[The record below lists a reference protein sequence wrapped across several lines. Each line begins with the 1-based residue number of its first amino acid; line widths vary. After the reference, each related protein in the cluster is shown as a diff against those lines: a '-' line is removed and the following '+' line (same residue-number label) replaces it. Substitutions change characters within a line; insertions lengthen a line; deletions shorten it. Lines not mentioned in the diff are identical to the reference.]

1 MSGLTKK
8 YGLFT
13 AIAMVVGIVVGSG
26 IFYKTEEILKITGGN
41 MPIGLLAFFVGG
53 LIMIVCANAFAIMST
68 KYEKVGGLVDYAE
81 ATCGKGYAY
90 MLGWYTSVMYY
101 PALTSVLAWVSSR
114 YFCEL
119 LGIPNAATSPESML
133 FSGVFL
139 IISFVLNILS
149 PKLSGKFQVSTT
161 LIKMVPLLLMAVVGT
176 VTGLSNGNTSES
188 LKTITIVPENS
199 SLLGIFFAALIASA
213 FAYEG
218 WIVTTSINSELK
230 NSKRNLPI
238 ALTVG
243 SLIVVIIYIC
253 YYIGVTGGA
262 SITELQTGGSV
273 IAFKNI
279 FGSYIGKILTGFIVI
294 SCLGTLNGL
303 MLGCSR
309 SFYTIASRGE
319 GPSPK
324 ALSEVSPSTNMP
336 YNSSIIALLLCGFW
350 LIYFY
355 GANLVGNSWFGV
367 FTFDSSEVPII
378 TIYLFYIPI
387 LINMIRKSKDISFF
401 KRFIILPAALICSG
415 FMIYAMIDKFKMA
428 FVYFLIVFAVVM
440 IIGGII
446 YLRKKPE
453 KNIQHKKKKHKK
465 KE

>member
-1 MSGLTKK
+1 MNGLTKK

-26 IFYKTEEILKITGGN
+26 IFFKTESILAITGGN
-41 MPIGLLAFFVGG
+41 MPIGLIAFIVGG
-53 LIMIVCANAFAIMST
+53 LIMIICANAFAVMST
-68 KYEKVGGLVDYAE
+68 KYEKVNGLVDYAE

-90 MLGWYTSVMYY
+90 MLGWYSAVMYF
-101 PALTSVLAWVSSR
+101 PSLTSVLAWVSAR

-119 LGIPNAATSPESML
+119 IGIENARASSECML
-133 FSGVFL
+133 FAGLFL
-139 IISFVLNILS
+139 ILAFVLNTLS

-161 LIKMVPLLLMAVVGT
+161 IIKMIPLLLMAVIGT
-176 VTGLSNGNTSES
+176 VVGLTNGNTVES
-188 LKTITIVPENS
+188 FKTISVVPEGNTVV
-199 SLLGIFFAALIASA
+199 GIFFAALIASA

-218 WIVTTSINSELK
+218 WIVTTSINAELK
-230 NSKRNLPI
+230 NAKRNLPI
-238 ALTVG
+238 ALTAG
-243 SLIVVIIYIC
+243 SLIVVLIYIC

-262 SITELQTGGSV
+262 TITELSTGGSV

-279 FGSYIGKILTGFIVI
+279 FGTSIGKILTGFIVI

-309 SFYTIASRGE
+309 AFFAIASRGE

-324 ALSEVSPSTNMP
+324 ALSEVSASTNMP
-336 YNSSIIALLLCGFW
+336 YHSSIIALLLCGFW
-350 LIYFY
+350 LVYFY
-355 GANLVGNSWFGV
+355 GANLVSPSWFGV

-387 LINMIRKSKDISFF
+387 LANMIRKAKELSFV
-401 KRFIILPAALICSG
+401 KRFIILPLALLCSV

-428 FVYFLIVFAVVM
+428 MLYF
-440 IIGGII
+440 GII
-446 YLRKKPE
+446 FVVIMLVGAVFYFGKKPE
-453 KNIQHKKKKHKK
+453 KKIQHKQKSKKK
-465 KE
+465 